1 MKNYVFKLS
10 DNDVSYQWFIDEE
23 FESGNA
29 QQSLS
34 WLSGLS
40 LEEHGY
46 DPPKCPEL
54 KNF

>member
-1 MKNYVFKLS
+1 VFLLNAS
-10 DNDVSYQWFIDEE
+10 RISASYQWFIDEE

-29 QQSLS
+29 QQAMSC
-34 WLSGLS
+34 LSGLS